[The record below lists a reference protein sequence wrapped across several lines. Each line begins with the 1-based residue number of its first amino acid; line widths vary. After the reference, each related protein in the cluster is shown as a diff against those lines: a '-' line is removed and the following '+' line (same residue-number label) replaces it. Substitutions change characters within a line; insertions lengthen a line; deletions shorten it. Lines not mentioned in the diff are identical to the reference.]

1 MMEDQFQK
9 LANSITS
16 MQGVEVLH
24 GLEGY
29 TKAILLRMQCKEKLV
44 RQIINAEKVRTFHN
58 APMDEFVKNFISKRA
73 ELGIDFRNLIREE
86 DVIFPIELTNKVT
99 LKETRMLPKGFV
111 LDSMLAVFDDFVTL
125 TTLDI
130 SNTQTIIIKN
140 EILATT
146 FKSLH
151 SVLWNIGKEV

>member
-1 MMEDQFQK
+1 MEDQFQK

-44 RQIINAEKVRTFHN
+44 RQIINAEKVRAFHN
-58 APMDEFVKNFISKRA
+58 APMDEFVSKFIAQRA
-73 ELGIDFRNLIREE
+73 ELGIKMQNLIREE
-86 DVIFPIELTNKVT
+86 DTVYPIELSNPAT
-99 LKETRMLPKGFV
+99 LKETRTLPKGFV
-111 LDSMLAVFDDFVTL
+111 LDSMLTIFDDFVTL
-125 TTLDI
+125 TTLDTE
-130 SNTQTIIIKN
+130 NTQTIIFKN

-146 FKSLH
+146 FKSIH
-151 SVLWNIGKEV
+151 AALWTISKEV